1 MYENFPEVVTPNVQI
16 GDPVRVSPAFPLQA
30 CGNDGLREDSK
41 ARLCNKLLGI
51 EPVRLNFIDKV
62 AADRSWQKCLRGS
75 ARPTEQIPLFPG
87 GLSDRLL

>member
-1 MYENFPEVVTPNVQI
+1 MTVSPKSSPPNVLI
-16 GDPVRVSPAFPLQA
+16 GGPASFPPVVSLVEPPLQA

-62 AADRSWQKCLRGS
+62 AADRSWQKCL
-75 ARPTEQIPLFPG
+75 
-87 GLSDRLL
+87 